1 MSRAARLGA
10 FILATL
16 AILGLGIFIIG
27 NKKYLFTDTYQLKAQ
42 FTNVVG
48 LDVGA
53 ETRVGGVHRG
63 TVHSIE
69 LPHTPSGKIT
79 VVMDLDNSTHD
90 ILKKDSV
97 ATIETEGLLG
107 NEYMAI
113 SFGSAGAANVHDG
126 DTIASQA
133 PLEMADLMKKADG
146 ILDSSQD
153 AMKSVTKATANISSI
168 SAKIDNGQGTIG
180 ALINDKA
187 VYDHLDQTM
196 VGMHD
201 TIVQAQAG
209 VTDFQEN
216 MEALKHS
223 FFVRGYFKNRGYEDS
238 AELGKDQIANLPA
251 AAPVKTFTIDAKQI
265 FDKQTSAKLKN
276 QKSLSAAGDFLSSN
290 EFGACRG
297 GRVYRAWKGIRA
309 KNLVLTEEPRP
320 GGARIPC
327 GEFQLRRYPGQDA
340 RIGEE
345 ERRERRSGMGRGPDR
360 YLPAGNWKFRQD
372 APPQETAA
380 LRPRP
385 LQIQPLTRLLRPV
398 PSRTGFQPD
407 LFLTSIALVRPKP
420 QDRLPG

>member
-42 FTNVVG
+42 FSNVVG

-53 ETRVGGVHRG
+53 ETRIGGVHRG

-69 LPHTPSGKIT
+69 LPHNPADKIT
-79 VVMDLDNSTHD
+79 VVMDLDISTHD
-90 ILKKDSV
+90 IIKKDSI
-97 ATIETEGLLG
+97 ASIETEGLLG
-107 NEYMAI
+107 NEYVAI
-113 SFGSAGAANVHDG
+113 SFGSAGAGNVRNG
-126 DTIASQA
+126 DTIASQT

-153 AMKSVTKATANISSI
+153 AMKNVTKVTANISSI
-168 SAKIDNGQGTIG
+168 SAKIDNGQGTVG
-180 ALINDKA
+180 ELINDKK
-187 VYDHLDQTM
+187 VYNDLDQTM

-201 TIVQAQAG
+201 TIAQAQAG

-276 QKSLSAAGDFLSSN
+276 QKSLGAAGDFLSNN
-290 EFGACRG
+290 EFGLAVVVAYTG
-297 GRVYRAWKGIRA
+297 MEGDSA
-309 KNLVLTEEPRP
+309 KNLVLTQGRALVVREYLVENFSFDDTLVKTL
-320 GGARIPC
+320 GLGKKSDTSAAAGWGAVQI
-327 GEFQLRRYPGQDA
+327 LVY
-340 RIGEE
+340 
-345 ERRERRSGMGRGPDR
+345 
-360 YLPAGNWKFRQD
+360 PAGTEIPPD
-372 APPQETAA
+372 AQPQNSNASKGTSN
-380 LRPRP
+380 
-385 LQIQPLTRLLRPV
+385 QPVHESLDAG
-398 PSRTGFQPD
+398 S
-407 LFLTSIALVRPKP
+407 KP
-420 QDRLPG
+420 